1 MACRFALRSAPWL
14 LLLSI
19 GVGLTWA
26 QDLSGIE
33 IHGFATQGLLYST
46 HNNYLTMQTSSG
58 SLQWTHG
65 AISVSDSLSDNLRVG
80 IQLHM
85 YQLGQLGGPNLQVDW
100 ASGDYRFNDEIGIRA
115 GKVKTVIGLFNDS
128 QDVDSVFL
136 WSLLP
141 ESTYP
146 PDNVGFFLAHLGGDV
161 YGEIPLGHRRGAIR
175 YDGYVGQVNLDPNGG
190 FLKQFSDAGITFSSP
205 PGGKTYGGDL
215 RWLAPVTGLL
225 AGVSEHVEAFD
236 GSGPAVKLHI
246 APFQVIGFYSEFK
259 RGKWSFDG
267 QYGRGP
273 FTDVIT
279 SPLGT
284 LLLPFDVR
292 AWFVMASYRVSSKV
306 HVGSYYSHYLNVAEN
321 TSLPANYQKDTVL
334 STRYDFNSYFYAKLE
349 DHFVHG
355 NGLGFYES
363 TNANGLRP
371 NTNVLAAKIG
381 FTF

>member
-1 MACRFALRSAPWL
+1 MGCLAMLRNAVL
-14 LLLSI
+14 LLLVCI
-19 GVGLTWA
+19 CGLRA

-85 YQLGQLGGPNLQVDW
+85 YQLGQLGGPNIQVDW
-100 ASGDYRFNDEIGIRA
+100 ASGDYKFNDQIGIRA

-141 ESTYP
+141 ESSYP

-161 YGEIPLGHRRGAIR
+161 YGEIPLGHHRGALR
-175 YDGYVGQVNLDPNGG
+175 YVGYAGQVNLDPNGG
-190 FLKQFSDAGITFSSP
+190 FLKQFSDRGIIFGSP
-205 PGGKTYGGDL
+205 PSGKTYGGDL

-225 AGVSEHVEAFD
+225 IGASADVEALD
-236 GSGPAVKLHI
+236 GAGPMVGLHI
-246 APFQVIGFYSEFK
+246 APFQIIALYSEFK
-259 RGKWSFDG
+259 RGKWNFDG
-267 QYGRGP
+267 QYSRGP
-273 FTDVIT
+273 FVDLIT
-279 SPLGT
+279 TPLGS
-284 LLLPFDVR
+284 LSLPFDVR
-292 AWFVMASYRVSSKV
+292 SWYLMASYRVSGKL
-306 HVGSYYSHYLNVAEN
+306 HVGSYYSHYVNAAEN
-321 TSLPANYQKDTVL
+321 TSLPQNYAKDTVL

-355 NGLGFYES
+355 NGLGFYAS
-363 TNANGLRP
+363 SNPNGLRP